1 MPELIA
7 GAMGGGCFLG
17 HTLVRTP
24 DGQRRLDE
32 LQPGDLV
39 LSFDDHGQFH
49 PAKILKV
56 HVHEGERVVRYRL
69 WGGGTLD
76 ATPNHWVL
84 NQFNAFVE
92 IGTLGPDDCLVDANN
107 HLRPIVD
114 RADLCIGTVYN
125 LTVEGHHTFI
135 ANNVRVHNA
144 GLGLGIAGAGGG
156 GGGGGGSG
164 KGGGGGEQRTPIEE
178 RDNLDSRQY
187 AQIVDL
193 ISEGEIQGLK
203 NGYQS
208 IFLNNTPLQNANGS
222 YNFKN
227 VEVQTRN
234 GTQNQAY
241 IPGTSDIEDEK
252 PVSITVEASTPI
264 TRTISDTTT
273 NAVRVTITVP
283 QLQQI
288 QDNGDIVGTSV
299 RLQIQIQYNGGGYSV
314 AIDDTISGRT
324 GDAYQRDYLIGLGG
338 AFPVDVRVVRVTPDS
353 TSAKLSNAFSWTSYT
368 EITWAKLRYPN
379 SALVSLRVDAEQFNS
394 IPSRSYL
401 IRGIKVQI
409 PNNATVDQSNGRL
422 IYNGIW
428 NGTFGAAQWC
438 SDPAW
443 VLWDLLTNKRY
454 GFGDHISAS
463 QLDKWAFFAASQ
475 YASALVP
482 DGFGGYEPRFSC
494 NVNTQ
499 TQEEAYKLIND
510 LCSVFRVMPYWSTG
524 TLTISQDKPSDPA
537 YLFTLANVSEEGFR
551 YESSSLKNRPT
562 VAVVSYF
569 DIAAKDK
576 AYEVV
581 EDAARIAKYGVV
593 KTEIDAFACTS
604 RGQAKRLGEWLIY
617 TEWEESE
624 TVSFVASID
633 AGVLVR
639 PGQIIEI
646 SDPVRAGSRRGGRI
660 SSATTT
666 TVTIDSTADI
676 EGLPGGYLSVIKP
689 DGAVETQ
696 QIFSRTGNVVT
707 LVAPLS
713 VAPNPN
719 SVWVWQTSNIQTS
732 TWRVLAIQEQE
743 ECKYAISALAY
754 NASKYDYIELDRP
767 LQKRDITDLNIIP
780 PAPQNLRAEESLF
793 EDNGR
798 ALAKIVLSWRSVLG
812 VSQYS
817 VRWRVD
823 EGNWSQ
829 TTVQR
834 PDYEIRDTVAGRYE
848 IQVFSLNA
856 ALRPS
861 VEPAR
866 LDFRAVGKTA
876 PPGNVQNLSFE
887 AISYNSGRL
896 RWDQSTD
903 LDVKVGGRIHIR
915 HSSKTDGTG
924 SWANSI
930 DLIPAKSGASTEA
943 IIPLVEGEVLVK
955 FEDDGGRQSVNE
967 TSVIIDLPDALA
979 PLPVITR
986 REDGDTPPFQ
996 GNKSGTIY
1004 DVADDVLKL
1013 DGDFSFDTIPDVDA
1027 MTDFD
1032 TVGNTLASGTYEF
1045 LNVLDLEGVYS
1056 LDLARYFVT
1065 RGNYP
1070 SDNIDGRTALI
1081 DLWSDFDGLIPDK
1094 VNAKLMVRTTDKNY
1108 SGTYTQSGTTV
1119 TVTVTA
1125 HGYTA
1130 GQSVT
1135 VDFMTGTAVDGTFTI
1150 ATVPDANTL
1159 TYTAATSLTTNGIVR
1174 LTGSGTWGS
1183 YQEFVSGTF
1192 KGRAFQFRADLSTQ
1206 VVDQN
1211 IFVDELGYQATF
1223 QRRTEHSDSAVASGA
1238 AAKAITFANAFWT
1251 GTTALGGSSTAY
1263 LPSIGIT
1270 AHNMGSGDY
1279 FDVTSISKT
1288 GFTVTFRN
1296 SAGTA
1301 VNRNFNWSAVGYGK
1315 AG

>member
-1 MPELIA
+1 MPDLIA
-7 GAMGGGCFLG
+7 GAM
-17 HTLVRTP
+17 
-24 DGQRRLDE
+24 
-32 LQPGDLV
+32 
-39 LSFDDHGQFH
+39 
-49 PAKILKV
+49 
-56 HVHEGERVVRYRL
+56 
-69 WGGGTLD
+69 
-76 ATPNHWVL
+76 
-84 NQFNAFVE
+84 
-92 IGTLGPDDCLVDANN
+92 
-107 HLRPIVD
+107 
-114 RADLCIGTVYN
+114 
-125 LTVEGHHTFI
+125 
-135 ANNVRVHNA
+135 
-144 GLGLGIAGAGGG
+144 
-156 GGGGGGSG
+156 GGGGSG

-178 RDNLDSRQY
+178 RDSLDSRQY

-227 VEVQTRN
+227 VEVHLRN
-234 GTQNQAY
+234 GTQNQSF

-353 TSAKLSNAFSWTSYT
+353 TSSKLANAFSWTSYT

-394 IPSRSYL
+394 IPSRAYL

-428 NGTFGAAQWC
+428 NGTFGAAQWT

-443 VLWDLLTNKRY
+443 VLWDLLTSKRY

-482 DGFGGYEPRFSC
+482 NGFGGYEPRFSC
-494 NVNTQ
+494 NVNIQ

-617 TEWEESE
+617 TEWEEAE

-639 PGQIIEI
+639 PGQTIEI

-660 SSATTT
+660 NTATTT
-666 TVTIDSTADI
+666 TVTVDDA
-676 EGLPGGYLSVIKP
+676 GGITLGSAAQLSVILP
-689 DGAVETQ
+689 TGTVETRAVNS
-696 QIFSRTGNVVT
+696 IAGNVFT
-707 LVAPLS
+707 VAS
-713 VAPNPN
+713 AFSAAPNPN
-719 SVWVWQTSNIQTS
+719 SVWIYQTSNIQTS

-767 LQKRDITDLNIIP
+767 LQQRDITDLNIIP
-780 PAPQNLRAEESLF
+780 ESPTNLSIIE
-793 EDNGR
+793 
-798 ALAKIVLSWRSVLG
+798 ALYKYRDQVRSKIIISWVG
-812 VSQYS
+812 VQGINQYIVKFRKDS
-817 VRWRVD
+817 
-823 EGNWSQ
+823 GNWSSVTRQ
-829 TTVQR
+829 QQDFEILDTT
-834 PDYEIRDTVAGRYE
+834 PGFFEIEVYSVSAGFKTSVTPLSGS
-848 IQVFSLNA
+848 IA
-856 ALRPS
+856 AL
-861 VEPAR
+861 
-866 LDFRAVGKTA
+866 GKTA
-876 PPGNVQNLSFE
+876 PPSNVTAFSAALDPDVGVTLNWTAVS
-887 AISYNSGRL
+887 
-896 RWDQSTD
+896 D
-903 LDVKVGGRIHIR
+903 LDLQGYEIWQGSAWGGGTRIGLFAAT
-915 HSSKTDGTG
+915 SKKLGLISTGTTTWWIKALDTSGIYSTTATSTSLTITGASAPTTSGSFAGENFTFAWSAVTG
-924 SWANSI
+924 SLSTAFYEVRYGTTSSTWDTAT
-930 DLIPAKSGASTEA
+930 LISTVKGTTFTTKAAWSG
-943 IIPLVEGEVLVK
+943 
-955 FEDDGGRQSVNE
+955 
-967 TSVIIDLPDALA
+967 
-979 PLPVITR
+979 TR
-986 REDGDTPPFQ
+986 RFF
-996 GNKSGTIY
+996 
-1004 DVADDVLKL
+1004 VAA
-1013 DGDFSFDTIPDVDA
+1013 VDI
-1027 MTDFD
+1027 
-1032 TVGNTLASGTYEF
+1032 VGTYGTSNYF
-1045 LNVLDLEGVYS
+1045 DAIVIVPTAPTITQQVVDNNVLLKWNDCTQTLP
-1056 LDLARYFVT
+1056 LDSYELR
-1065 RGNYP
+1065 RG
-1070 SDNIDGRTALI
+1070 STWAGATVIGTKKGE
-1081 DLWSDFDGLIPDK
+1081 F
-1094 VNAKLMVRTTDKNY
+1094 TTVFETT
-1108 SGTYTQSGTTV
+1108 SGTYTYWLAGIDLAGNYGIPGSVSAQVNQPPDYVLQLDLNSTFSGVKTNVVSDSGHLIATVNTTETWQSHFTSRGWTTPQDQINAGYAYYAMPTQTSGQYYEEIDYGTVLPGTKVSMTLTDNHVAGATTITPTISVKTLSTDAWTV
-1119 TVTVTA
+1119 YAGVDSVYATNFRYIKAQYDFASAGGNDLLEITA
-1125 HGYTA
+1125 LNVRLDSKQKTDQG
-1130 GQSVT
+1130 
-1135 VDFMTGTAVDGTFTI
+1135 TGTANASDAGGT
-1150 ATVPDANTL
+1150 
-1159 TYTAATSLTTNGIVR
+1159 
-1174 LTGSGTWGS
+1174 
-1183 YQEFVSGTF
+1183 
-1192 KGRAFQFRADLSTQ
+1192 
-1206 VVDQN
+1206 VVNFN
-1211 IFVDELGYQATF
+1211 IPFVDVDAVSVTPATTTPVF
-1223 QRRTEHSDSAVASGA
+1223 AVYDFVDAPNPTSFKVLLFNTSGA
-1238 AAKAITFANAFWT
+1238 
-1251 GTTALGGSSTAY
+1251 
-1263 LPSIGIT
+1263 
-1270 AHNMGSGDY
+1270 
-1279 FDVTSISKT
+1279 
-1288 GFTVTFRN
+1288 R
-1296 SAGTA
+1296 
-1301 VNRNFNWSAVGYGK
+1301 VNGNFSWSARGV
-1315 AG
+1315 